1 MIFQSTSGITLTVSG
16 RSVPKVSVF
25 GTHTMKVGGKVI
37 VPDSMV
43 SKVDFGEIVEV
54 NRLGIKVRYF
64 KGSSKDQMCFY
75 TFHWLNNMYGPRA
88 REDLND
94 EIPFDTSL
102 V

>member
-16 RSVPKVSVF
+16 LSVPDRVQVF
-25 GTHTMKVGGKVI
+25 GVHTMKVGGKVI

-64 KGSSKDQMCFY
+64 KGSTKEQNCFY
-75 TFHWLNNMYGPRA
+75 TFHWLNNMYGPKP

-94 EIPFDTSL
+94 EIPFNL
-102 V
+102 G